1 MRKAAVVLCA
11 LFLLGASSKPDYP
24 VAPRR
29 PVTDS
34 YGSVNVT
41 DDYRW
46 LENATDAVV
55 QQWVAQENKLSRAYL
70 DAVPGRAAITRRLEK
85 ILRAPR
91 LAYSRVTSRAGKI
104 FAMKSQPPKEQP
116 VLVVFDS
123 VSDPGSERVVFD
135 PTASDA
141 KGATAVDFYVPTLDA
156 RRVAISLSQHGS
168 EEGSVHL
175 FETATGKEL
184 SDVVPRVNSA
194 TAGGSVAWNAD
205 GSGFWYTRYPQGDER
220 APADINFYQQIWF
233 HKLGTPASA
242 DTYSIGKD
250 FPRIAESELET
261 SDDGNSVLLS
271 VKNGDGGEAE
281 HFVRMAGGEWTQVTH
296 FADKIRDA
304 SFGGDGS
311 LYLLSHANAS
321 NGKLLRV
328 APANPRLANAKVV
341 VDTTQ
346 KLPPQLPDGMRPT
359 AKAASGTR
367 DMSIEKFV
375 AGKNTV
381 YVAMMAG
388 GPSELLT
395 YDRSGNRIGEVP
407 IPPISSIDELVRYGG
422 DDVLLRNA
430 SYTTPATWFR
440 YSAATKTLKPAALQT
455 KSSVDFGDAVV
466 VREFA
471 KSKDGTQVPLNIIYR
486 RGLKRDGT
494 NPTILNGYGGYSIN
508 ERPEMSLPAR
518 LWLDGGGVV
527 AYANIR
533 GGAEYGEA
541 WHEAGKMLVKQN
553 VFDDFAA
560 CAQHLI
566 ARKYTSPAKLA
577 IRGGSNGGLLMGAV
591 MTQHP
596 DLMRA
601 VVSSVGL
608 YDMPR
613 FLRTPNGV
621 FNTTEYGSPDEP
633 EQFRAMMAYSP
644 YHHVV
649 DGTAYPAALFLT
661 GDYDGRVDPMNS
673 RKFVARLQAA
683 TSSSHPILLRA
694 TSSAGH
700 GIGTALSE
708 AIAQTADVYSFL
720 WSELGMAPLD

>member
-1 MRKAAVVLCA
+1 MRKAAVVAAA
-11 LFLLGASSKPDYP
+11 LFFLGASSKLDYP
-24 VAPRR
+24 VAAKR
-29 PVTDS
+29 PVIDS
-34 YGSVNVT
+34 YGSVKVT

-46 LENATDAVV
+46 LENASDAEVR
-55 QQWVAQENKLSRAYL
+55 QWVAAENRLTRAFL
-70 DAVPGRAAITRRLEK
+70 DAVPGRAGITRRLEK

-91 LAYSRVTSRAGKI
+91 LSYSGVIARGGKI
-104 FAMKSQPPKEQP
+104 FAMKAQPPKEQP

-123 VSDPGSERVVFD
+123 ASDPKSERVVFD
-135 PTASDA
+135 PTAADA
-141 KGATAVDFYVPTLDA
+141 KGSTAIDFYVPTLDA

-168 EEGSVHL
+168 EDGSLHI
-175 FETATGKEL
+175 FDTATGKEVG
-184 SDVVPRVNSA
+184 DVVPRVNYA
-194 TAGGSVAWNAD
+194 TAGGSVAWNGD
-205 GSGFWYTRYPQGDER
+205 GSGFWYTRYPQGNER
-220 APADINFYQQIWF
+220 AADDINFYQQIWF
-233 HKLGTPASA
+233 HKVGTSASA
-242 DTYSIGKD
+242 DRYTIGRD
-250 FPRIAESELET
+250 FPRIAESELQT
-261 SDDGNSVLLS
+261 SDDGRSVLLS

-281 HFVRMAGGEWTQVTH
+281 HFLWTTNGQWTRVTR

-328 APANPRLANAKVV
+328 STAHPQLANAKIV
-341 VDTTQ
+341 VDMTQ
-346 KLPPQLPDGMRPT
+346 KLPPQLPDGLRPSS
-359 AKAASGTR
+359 KAASGRR

-375 AGKNTV
+375 AGRNTV

-395 YDRSGNRIGEVP
+395 YDRSGKRIGEVP
-407 IPPISSIDELVRYGG
+407 IPPISSVDELVRAGS
-422 DDVLLRNA
+422 DDVLLRTA
-430 SYTTPATWFR
+430 SYTRPATWFR
-440 YSAATKTLKPAALQT
+440 YNAATKTLKPAALQT
-455 KSSVDFGDAVV
+455 KTSVDFSDAVV

-471 KSKDGTQVPLNIIYR
+471 KSKDGTQVPLNIVYR

-494 NPTILNGYGGYSIN
+494 NPTILTGYGGYSIS
-508 ERPEMSLPAR
+508 ERPAMSLPAR
-518 LWLDGGGVV
+518 LWLDAGGVV

-533 GGAEYGEA
+533 GGGEYGEA

-566 ARKYTSPAKLA
+566 ARKYTSPARLA

-596 DLMRA
+596 ELMRA

-621 FNTTEYGSPDEP
+621 FNTTEYGSPDDP

-649 DGTAYPAALFLT
+649 DGTPYPAALFLT

-683 TSSSHPILLRA
+683 TSSSRPILLRT

-720 WSELGMAPLD
+720 WSELGMAPLE